1 MEAKFTK
8 IRTQINSKL
17 ENQKQYAGTLQAIEE
32 ALVEQ
37 NAPLNPTGYFAAM
50 MAALQS
56 SHGSPQTRG
65 CLLYLLDEVF
75 PELPASVLRQKC
87 ADVLPILLAALEE
100 DSEDQ
105 PVARST
111 IGCIE
116 PLLIAQDVA
125 FWNQPQAKKMY
136 QALLVM
142 SVDAKPKSRKR
153 AQDAVK
159 HILSRPPPP
168 SVQHPASNMTAE
180 FTLRVLKEATKND
193 QAAAQKLLAMLKTIV
208 PYWPASQFVTLCQM
222 LLHLPKFNNAF
233 LTQASF
239 EVFESLFSADNISFD
254 DEKFAQLLRSLC
266 ELKPAGID
274 DRLLPTWLL
283 VITKAYPAFA
293 RMNADYCGAEVAN
306 VFPVIFQDLEVASNN
321 HAILAGCLS
330 ALIQYCITDK
340 MIEEAQQADNTLLH
354 RIIATVENGLG
365 IRYQHAWVHVLTIA
379 QALFRRLHR
388 SAAPLL
394 NQCLSL
400 LGDLRLAAQETY
412 KEELDKT
419 LGAAIATMG
428 PEGFLNILPLNL
440 ESAASTGGI
449 GRAFLLPLLIKYTTN
464 TSLSYFVNELMPLG
478 DRLTQKAESF
488 SSQQM
493 ELQAKVYETLVNQI
507 WSMITGFCDLPY
519 DLRTAFDS
527 TVAERFSS
535 VLYSQPDLRPTISQ
549 ALQFL
554 IQKNQSLVAS
564 AADDADLQKAYG
576 ITKTEAELNLKHM
589 GQFSVNFLAVFFNV
603 YSQVPPMYRGFLGE
617 VIKSYLQITPV
628 EEINNTFKKVV
639 NLLGEALA
647 NPDPTPVINDP
658 SVPPPMS
665 HTMMDLAII
674 MIPFLDAPSAEL
686 LFNGVTSA
694 LLGKEDEPLLQKKA
708 YKVINH
714 LSSCEIGVQVLQKNI
729 ENLQNRVLEGTVTCA
744 PSSKKDRVK
753 ALGNIVRILPSND
766 LHLIPSILSEAV
778 MATKEVN
785 EKTRGFAFNLLV
797 EMGNKM
803 REGGTVVN
811 SKIEGMDES
820 VPDADANITEYFTMV
835 TAGLAGSTAHMISAT
850 VTSLSRLFFE
860 FKESLPQ
867 PLLFELMQTME
878 VFVNSNNREIV
889 KSALGFVKVA
899 IVTLD
904 STIIG
909 QHLPQL
915 IKSLLNCNK
924 QHKSHFK
931 SKVRHIF
938 ERLIRSFGYD
948 LVAENV
954 PEDDKK
960 LVLNIKKRRDRSK
973 RAKNANREEDDE
985 DIETAPRQAKVAKT
999 GADAYEE
1006 AVYGSESEI
1015 EDSDEDDAM
1024 QGTRDSGRNADRKTK
1039 KERYVTEA
1047 YIREDG
1053 DGPLD
1058 FLDRTA
1064 ISRISSSKP
1073 QQRTLAQKAA
1083 SRAGAFRSGEDGKL
1097 VINGSDNEASGDEG
1111 AAENNEAE
1119 NYYMQAQ
1126 NSADGFTRGQRNKIK
1141 WKKGGNDDSMFDD
1154 EMMEVDDKEKRVK
1167 KKIERKM
1174 DVIGKEYRSKR
1185 AGGDVKIKGKA
1196 DPHAYVPLSKITKK
1210 KGRHGPGVT
1219 FTGKYRK

>member
-1 MEAKFTK
+1 METKFAK

-17 ENQKQYAGTLQAIEE
+17 ENQKQYAGTLLAIEE
-32 ALVEQ
+32 ALTEQ
-37 NAPLNPTGYFAAM
+37 NAPLTPTGYFAAM

-56 SHGSPQTRG
+56 ANGSPQTRG
-65 CLLYLLDEVF
+65 CLVYLLDEVF
-75 PELPASVLRQKC
+75 PELPQSVLRQKYG
-87 ADVLPILLAALEE
+87 DVLPILSAALEE
-100 DSEDQ
+100 DAEDQ

-116 PLLIAQDVA
+116 PLLIAQDGSI
-125 FWNQPQAKKMY
+125 WNQLATKKVY
-136 QALLVM
+136 QALLLM
-142 SVDAKPKSRKR
+142 SVDGKPKSRKR

-168 SVQHPASNMTAE
+168 HVQHPASNMTAE
-180 FTLRVLKEATKND
+180 FTLRVLKEATKTD
-193 QAAAQKLLAMLKTIV
+193 QNAAQKLLALLKSIV
-208 PYWPASQFVTLCQM
+208 PYWPSSQFVALCQ
-222 LLHLPKFNNAF
+222 LLLQLPKFNNPH
-233 LTQASF
+233 LTQSSF
-239 EVFESLFSADNISFD
+239 EVFEALFSAETISFD
-254 DEKFAQLLRSLC
+254 EDKFAQLLRSLC

-293 RMNADYCGAEVAN
+293 RMNAEYCAAEITT
-306 VFPVIFQDLEVASNN
+306 VIPLVFQDLEVPSNN
-321 HAILAGCLS
+321 HAMIAGCLS
-330 ALIQYCITDK
+330 ALIQYCVTDK
-340 MIEEAQQADNTLLH
+340 MINEAQESENTPLR
-354 RIIATVENGLG
+354 RIIGTIENGLG
-365 IRYQHAWVHVLTIA
+365 IRYQHSWTNVLTIV

-388 SAAPLL
+388 SSSPLL

-400 LGDLRLAAQETY
+400 LGDLRLSAQETY
-412 KEELDKT
+412 KEQLDKT

-428 PEGFLNILPLNL
+428 PEAFLNILPLNL
-440 ESAASTGGI
+440 ESPASSGSI

-464 TSLSYFVNELMPLG
+464 TSLAYFVNVLMPLG
-478 DRLTQKAESF
+478 DRLSQKAESF
-488 SSQQM
+488 SSQGLD
-493 ELQAKVYETLVNQI
+493 LQAKVYETLVNQI
-507 WSMITGFCDLPY
+507 WSLATGFCDLPY
-519 DLRTAFDS
+519 DLRISFDN
-527 TVAERFSS
+527 TVAERLSS
-535 VLYSQPDLRPTISQ
+535 VLYSHPDLRPTISQ

-554 IQKNQSLVAS
+554 VQKNQSLVSS

-576 ITKTEAELNLKHM
+576 ITKTEADLNLKHM
-589 GQFSVNFLAVFFNV
+589 SQFAVNFLAVFFNV

-617 VIKSYLQITPV
+617 VIKAYLKITPAEDV
-628 EEINNTFKKVV
+628 NNTFKKVV
-639 NLLGEALA
+639 TLLGEALA
-647 NPDPTPVINDP
+647 NPDPSPAVNDP
-658 SVPPPMS
+658 SIPPPMS

-674 MIPFLDAPSAEL
+674 MIPFLDMQSAEL
-686 LFNGVTSA
+686 LYNGVTSA
-694 LLGKEDEPLLQKKA
+694 LLGKEDEPILQKKA

-714 LSSCEIGVQVLQKNI
+714 LASCENGTKVLQKNLD
-729 ENLQNRVLEGTVTCA
+729 NLQTRVLEGTMTCA
-744 PSSKKDRVK
+744 PSSKKDRIK
-753 ALGNIVRILPSND
+753 ALGNIVSILPSND

-803 REGGTVVN
+803 KEGGTVVN
-811 SKIEGMDES
+811 SKIQGMDES

-850 VTSLSRLFFE
+850 ITSLSRLFFE

-867 PLLFELMQTME
+867 QLLFELLETME
-878 VFVNSNNREIV
+878 VFVNSNNREVV

-904 STIIG
+904 SLIIG
-909 QHLPQL
+909 QHLPTL
-915 IKSLLNCNK
+915 ISGLLNCNK

-938 ERLIRSFGYD
+938 ERLIRTFGYD
-948 LVAENV
+948 RVAELV
-954 PEDDKK
+954 PEEDKK

-973 RAKNANREEDDE
+973 RAKNANRDE
-985 DIETAPRQAKVAKT
+985 DEDEIVETAPRQARGAKT

-1015 EDSDEDDAM
+1015 EDSDEDDTM
-1024 QGTRDSGRNADRKTK
+1024 QGVKESTRNADKKSKKTK
-1039 KERYVTEA
+1039 FVSEA
-1047 YIREDG
+1047 YIREDA

-1064 ISRISSSKP
+1064 LSRISSSKP
-1073 QQRTLAQKAA
+1073 QQKSMAQRYA
-1083 SRAGAFRSGEDGKL
+1083 SRSEAFNAGEDGRL
-1097 VINGSDNEASGDEG
+1097 VINDSDDEGSGDAVE
-1111 AAENNEAE
+1111 EDNEAE

-1126 NSADGFTRGQRNKIK
+1126 NSADGFTRGQGNKIK
-1141 WKKGGNDDSMFDD
+1141 FKKRGKESMFDD
-1154 EMMEVDDKEKRVK
+1154 DMMEVDDKEKRTK
-1167 KKIERKM
+1167 KKIERKL

-1185 AGGDVKIKGKA
+1185 AGGDVKVKGKA

-1210 KGRHGPGVT
+1210 KGRHGPGMT